1 MGREVCLKDDTTGTR
16 RSNYQFERK
25 CKMKRILALSL
36 FVVAGGLLTIM
47 VTQRVFAAPPAKV
60 LICHVD
66 PDCDGDGPKVISV
79 SERALDAHLAHGDCL
94 APEGAVSGDACPDL
108 EDSGCDY
115 PDCD

>member
-1 MGREVCLKDDTTGTR
+1 
-16 RSNYQFERK
+16 
-25 CKMKRILALSL
+25 MKRKMAFSV

-47 VTQRVFAAPPAKV
+47 VTQRGFAAPPAKV

-66 PDCDGDGPKVISV
+66 PDCDGVGPEVISV

-94 APEGAVSGDACPDL
+94 APPGALAGDTCTGL
-108 EDSGCDY
+108 EDCTY